1 MSKPDMVNHPR
12 HYNQHPK
19 GIETI
24 DYIAHM
30 DFCCGN
36 AIKYISRS
44 EHKGNQIQDLEKAI
58 WYLNYKITELKGQE
72 NQENQENQESEESDG
87 PHGEENV
94 IENVEEDK

>member
-12 HYNQHPK
+12 HYNRHPK

-44 EHKGNQIQDLEKAI
+44 EHKGNQIQDLQKAI
-58 WYLNYKITELKGQE
+58 WYLNYKIAELQTLE
-72 NQENQENQESEESDG
+72 NDRAESEESDG
-87 PHGEENV
+87 PHGEEAPV
-94 IENVEEDK
+94 VG